1 VTCMQKYGYSES
13 LLSNILLHVPSR
25 VGRLTALSCLSF
37 SRVRVHC
44 IIYESVGPWPVGRTS
59 ISHRNRPK
67 AHPREQQ
74 GSTLPSSH
82 HSIRRGCLT
91 HALAQHASTLS
102 HIDALARPHMQSTQQ
117 LPAQTARQLG
127 TPSRPLTQSHHR
139 RATGRPQATRASTVL
154 HSVAP
159 YTRPCTDYHDHLHA
173 HALTCHTVLP
183 GKRVTCLQQKTARS
197 DWMLALG
204 PPCDPARSR
213 AISAA
218 TLPHN
223 QPPVSEHDGNRPPRT
238 APDPRPD
245 TLFTPSSRTDATPPA
260 QQVSTTPQ
268 RHSTRS
274 TCLEGAVRVRHSGV
288 TR

>member
-1 VTCMQKYGYSES
+1 MS
-13 LLSNILLHVPSR
+13 LSDGASILIFMMMTLRNHLGSSPGPPPMRFTVQ
-25 VGRLTALSCLSF
+25 F
-37 SRVRVHC
+37 S
-44 IIYESVGPWPVGRTS
+44 SVQF
-59 ISHRNRPK
+59 RNRPK

-74 GSTLPSSH
+74 GSTLPRPQH
-82 HSIRRGCLT
+82 TRRGCLT